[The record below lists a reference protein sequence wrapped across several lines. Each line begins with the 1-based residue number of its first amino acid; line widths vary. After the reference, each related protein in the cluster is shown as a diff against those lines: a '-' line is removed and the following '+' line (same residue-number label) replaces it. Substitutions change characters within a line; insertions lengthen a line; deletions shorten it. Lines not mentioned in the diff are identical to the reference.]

1 MSHRILL
8 VDDEVDILEFVRY
21 NLVREGYEVYT
32 AQNGAE
38 ALQRAATCRPHLILL
53 DMMMPVMDGVE
64 TCRAIRRDPRLRDTM
79 IVFLS
84 ALGEEEQQLAGFGVG
99 ADDYLTKPI
108 KMKLLVSRVQAILKR
123 IDADDTPA
131 APDGAQTGITVDRER
146 HTVLCDGR
154 EITLPRKEFALLE
167 LLCASVPDDAARR
180 AAEGWQHTKMLY
192 VPRPSGHRR
201 YWPMVFVERCMGI
214 AAPYDPWYQKVQLSL
229 ALELPPPDLIVAEGG
244 NLTQCSAISRMFGR
258 RRCLAHLHGQTGCTP
273 VMDDIYGGVLA
284 LSEFIRE
291 DYLKTS
297 TLDPQRAYI
306 LHNCIDTSRFCP
318 GPASKALRS
327 QLGFTDADFIVL
339 YCGRLDPDKGI
350 HKLMEAIAALP
361 IPQIKLLIV
370 GSPFFA
376 RTQQSPF
383 QRRLEQQAKS
393 LGSRVQFTGYIP
405 NEDLPDYYRLA
416 DLCCVPTL
424 VEEAAGLVAV
434 EAMACG
440 RPVLATRSGGMP
452 EYLQGSQAVL
462 VERGDTVADQLA
474 WSIRMLYEHPA
485 LCAEMGAAGALRGKE
500 FSTEHYYAE
509 FVRIAHDMIETGGAL

>member
-1 MSHRILL
+1 
-8 VDDEVDILEFVRY
+8 
-21 NLVREGYEVYT
+21 
-32 AQNGAE
+32 
-38 ALQRAATCRPHLILL
+38 
-53 DMMMPVMDGVE
+53 
-64 TCRAIRRDPRLRDTM
+64 
-79 IVFLS
+79 
-84 ALGEEEQQLAGFGVG
+84 
-99 ADDYLTKPI
+99 
-108 KMKLLVSRVQAILKR
+108 
-123 IDADDTPA
+123 
-131 APDGAQTGITVDRER
+131 
-146 HTVLCDGR
+146 
-154 EITLPRKEFALLE
+154 
-167 LLCASVPDDAARR
+167 
-180 AAEGWQHTKMLY
+180 
-192 VPRPSGHRR
+192 
-201 YWPMVFVERCMGI
+201 
-214 AAPYDPWYQKVQLSL
+214 
-229 ALELPPPDLIVAEGG
+229 
-244 NLTQCSAISRMFGR
+244 
-258 RRCLAHLHGQTGCTP
+258 
-273 VMDDIYGGVLA
+273 
-284 LSEFIRE
+284 
-291 DYLKTS
+291 
-297 TLDPQRAYI
+297 
-306 LHNCIDTSRFCP
+306 
-318 GPASKALRS
+318 
-327 QLGFTDADFIVL
+327 
-339 YCGRLDPDKGI
+339 
-350 HKLMEAIAALP
+350 MEAIAALP

-509 FVRIAHDMIETGGAL
+509 FVRIVRDMIETGGALCI